1 MVAQVPLAAEHG
13 RPVVQAR
20 AIAKREQLLRGA
32 AALFDEVGYAAA
44 SLSTIER
51 RSGVS
56 RGAMYF
62 QFATKREIAD
72 AVIAEQHR
80 ASSGLVEAALGTGA
94 GPLERLV
101 MMCHGLAGQLVED
114 PLVRGG
120 IRLTMELAFEDGP
133 TDPYAG
139 WIAVMTDLI
148 TRAQQAGA
156 VLSDVA
162 AEDAARVLVASFTGT
177 QLVSHVLAKR
187 ADLSHRVDDLL
198 RIFLRGIMTPAGRDD
213 LERTLAARI

>member
-80 ASSGLVEAALGTGA
+80 ASSGLVEAALGTGV

-101 MMCHGLAGQLVED
+101 MMCHGLAGQLVDD

-156 VLSDVA
+156 VLPDLA